1 MYYTIEGIH
10 SIVDEKMIHEDFS
23 LENINQWANCNDES
37 SIRKLE
43 FFLEYKMTVDEKYD
57 FIVEKVIQN
66 NKVSMPSYRKAW
78 EVLLRK
84 QNKHTEELVIQ
95 YLIDH
100 SMSDSCWDL
109 VMDYLGDYHKNTE

>member
-1 MYYTIEGIH
+1 
-10 SIVDEKMIHEDFS
+10 
-23 LENINQWANCNDES
+23 
-37 SIRKLE
+37 
-43 FFLEYKMTVDEKYD
+43 
-57 FIVEKVIQN
+57 
-66 NKVSMPSYRKAW
+66 MPSYRKAW

-109 VMDYLGDYHKNTE
+109 VMDYLVDYHKNTE